1 MASDGKQAMIGS
13 FELRICAL
21 TTNWLR
27 STHYS
32 AALLPKR
39 ELCLCSFKYAAIGI
53 ALICT
58 ASEHVFKHLKYHT
71 NPKTQIAMLRELIE
85 RQSEFLSSFCGDQRG
100 MLVWWHQTNDLFVD
114 THFKCGQMVRSGAKP
129 SMRECVQVCRCASVQ
144 VCASV
149 CKCLGQM
156 SVAPATCCNTFL

>member
-1 MASDGKQAMIGS
+1 MEDNGKRWQAMGSNGKQAMIGS

-21 TTNWLR
+21 TNWLR

-58 ASEHVFKHLKYHT
+58 ASEQVLKHLKYHT
-71 NPKTQIAMLRELIE
+71 DSPDLDCNAE
-85 RQSEFLSSFCGDQRG
+85 R
-100 MLVWWHQTNDLFVD
+100 VN
-114 THFKCGQMVRSGAKP
+114 
-129 SMRECVQVCRCASVQ
+129 
-144 VCASV
+144 
-149 CKCLGQM
+149 
-156 SVAPATCCNTFL
+156 